1 LSAYTEEAFALALR
15 TVGGLLAVRG
25 HQFKQPLSTNPTTA
39 PLKSSGGASGSFS
52 LAQAK
57 QKRCL
62 FQPFLSSGTEGL
74 ANTAVFGK
82 QKPSTSQCCLDFD
95 SSEGRAWAGLLC
107 RLFSQFGGKKK
118 KRRRRKKKVLC
129 VFHRN
134 TTAGRGHRDGEAAWL
149 TPHKNADSAKELSWE
164 KCFFLKT
171 KKREKQQALRFPF
184 VAVK

>member
-1 LSAYTEEAFALALR
+1 MSAYTEEAFALALR

-57 QKRCL
+57 QRRCL

-118 KRRRRKKKVLC
+118 KKKK
-129 VFHRN
+129 
-134 TTAGRGHRDGEAAWL
+134 
-149 TPHKNADSAKELSWE
+149 KE
-164 KCFFLKT
+164 KKGAVCFSSKYHC
-171 KKREKQQALRFPF
+171 RERAQGWRSSMAYST
-184 VAVK
+184 